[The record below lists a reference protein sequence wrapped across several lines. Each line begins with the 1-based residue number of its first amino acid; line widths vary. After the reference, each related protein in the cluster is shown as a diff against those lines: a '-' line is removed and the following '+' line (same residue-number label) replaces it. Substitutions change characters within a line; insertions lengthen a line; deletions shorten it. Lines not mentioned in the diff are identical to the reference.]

1 MIAPSS
7 CPSALRLVHWEAGG
21 SDSDEDRQQVSEHVR
36 GCARCGGLAE
46 ELDVARQELLIG
58 DPSALLA
65 AQRIAFAV
73 AERYQDQQRRR
84 WHMVGWVSARALA
97 VAALLVAV
105 APHVHVAPRE
115 REAAIATAVQN
126 PGVWAKG
133 QLGLEAFCKRGES
146 VFRVEDGA
154 TLLDGDR
161 LRFTYTAPQ
170 DGHLMVFGVDDRGQ
184 LFPYYGEGKGMLA
197 SIAVGAGASVMLPGS
212 VELDNHHGIERVFA
226 LWSPT
231 PVDAAGVRR
240 AVAHALATSDLA
252 RTTHLDVLADQ
263 VSYLLKRP

>member
-1 MIAPSS
+1 VIAPSS
-7 CPSALRLVHWEAGG
+7 CPSALRLAHWEAGG
-21 SDSDEDRQQVSEHVR
+21 PDSNDDRQQMSEHVR

-46 ELDVARQELLIG
+46 ELDVARRELLIG

-73 AERYQDQQRRR
+73 AERYQDQRRRR
-84 WHMVGWVSARALA
+84 WHMVGWVSARAVA
-97 VAALLVAV
+97 VAALLVVV
-105 APHVHVAPRE
+105 APHVHVPPRE
-115 REAAIATAVQN
+115 STIATAVQE

-133 QLGLEAFCKRGES
+133 RLVVEAFCKRGES

-154 TLLDGDR
+154 ALLAGDR
-161 LRFTYTAPQ
+161 LRFAYTAPQ
-170 DGHLMVFGVDDRGQ
+170 DGHLMVFGVDDGGQ
-184 LFPYYGEGKGMLA
+184 LFPYYGEGALA

-212 VELDNHHGIERVFA
+212 VELDNHHGVERVFA

-240 AVAHALATSDLA
+240 AVAQALASGDIA
-252 RTTHLDVLADQ
+252 RATRLNLPADQ